1 MLFWFITEAHLSQ
14 IQRNLTVA
22 IYQPRLAYLMK
33 QSQINLWQIRA
44 SLATKLKEVGR
55 HMSRKMLETRVEKG
69 QAFLWY
75 CDTSTYER
83 TTG

>member
-1 MLFWFITEAHLSQ
+1 
-14 IQRNLTVA
+14 
-22 IYQPRLAYLMK
+22 MK